1 MTHDELR
8 EVASEAVRKALIQP
22 MCCMQGSGCEFPP
35 CHCSTVAADA
45 VLAAVWEALMEPD
58 AGMKKAAEDNFMDQ
72 YGTSRWED
80 AKDVA
85 EDVDV
90 ADMLRRAFAA
100 SPLRP
105 AASAEGV
112 G

>member
-8 EVASEAVRKALIQP
+8 EVAAEAVRKALIQP

-45 VLAAVWEALMEPD
+45 VLAAVWEALREPD
-58 AGMKKAAEDNFMDQ
+58 AGMHEAGF
-72 YGTSRWED
+72 
-80 AKDVA
+80 AKSLA
-85 EDVDV
+85 PMLGETEMP
-90 ADMLRRAFAA
+90 ADFPNINGAIYRAMLAA

>member
-8 EVASEAVRKALIQP
+8 KTASEAVRKALIQP

-35 CHCSTVAADA
+35 CHCSAVAADA
-45 VLAAVWEALMEPD
+45 ALAAVFEALREPD
-58 AGMKKAAEDNFMDQ
+58 EGMMDAWENLKHPAHHENRAATKQ
-72 YGTSRWED
+72 ASIYR
-80 AKDVA
+80 A
-85 EDVDV
+85 
-90 ADMLRRAFAA
+90 MLAA

>member
-8 EVASEAVRKALIQP
+8 KTASEAVRKALIQP

-45 VLAAVWEALMEPD
+45 VLAAVWEALREPD
-58 AGMKKAAEDNFMDQ
+58 DAA
-72 YGTSRWED
+72 TD
-80 AKDVA
+80 AAWATFYRVEPGEAPSWGDVH
-85 EDVDV
+85 
-90 ADMLRRAFAA
+90 RAMVRFIAA